1 MEYGRATGERKV
13 NLGLTSYGQILLAGN
28 ETPGKP
34 MNLAKYSIAAKL
46 YAIFA
51 LLATVMVALAMVA
64 IVNAGRHVTLTKEFE
79 SAFIGAENVERINS
93 LVYAVVMES
102 RGIYMSPDIDTAKK
116 FAVGLTGFND
126 QIGVVMQTWQQS
138 VRPED
143 AAVFAAFAGRVQK
156 FQEFRREL
164 VRRGTEIS
172 PASGREWGDND
183 ANRSVR
189 SALNADLGML
199 GKLYAKRS
207 REIYNQIAGHTGTN
221 AMEMTAF
228 GAAALLLAII
238 GALIIHRSVARP
250 LAAVTRVTEAVAAGA
265 AVQRVPY
272 IDRGDE
278 IGALARS
285 ISVFQDAMHRNAEL
299 NKTVLSDAEARTRRQ
314 EQISAEIG
322 RFGTEV
328 EASLSE
334 LGRLFEQ
341 MLSASSQLTEVADLA
356 TTKTEGAAQASNEA
370 FTNVRDVAS
379 AADELAASISEIDRQ
394 VTQSNTITVKAIDEA
409 SRTNEAVREL
419 DEAGRRIGDVIKLI
433 TDIAAQTNL
442 LALNATIEAAR
453 AGTAGRGF
461 AVVAGEVK
469 ALSSQTAKATDEI
482 GIQIAAMQGATQRSI
497 QAIADIERTI
507 SDIGNISGAIATAVT
522 QQGAATQEIA
532 RSIDVAARLTN
543 ETAAEVAGV
552 GEATQNTRA
561 SATSVK
567 TLADDLAAAA
577 GNIRAQVDQF
587 FAKLNAA

>member
-228 GAAALLLAII
+228 GAAALLPAII

-482 GIQIAAMQGATQRSI
+482 GMQIAAMQGATQRSI

-507 SDIGNISGAIATAVT
+507 GDIGNISGAIATAVT

-543 ETAAEVAGV
+543 ETAAEVGGV

-577 GNIRAQVDQF
+577 GNIRSQVDQF